1 MVNDVGTTLVNSLTN
16 STFDI
21 GNMSKVLAEAEVAGA
36 RATLERNQTK
46 VSTELEAI
54 KYLETNLV
62 AFNTYLSDLSSP
74 DLFGQK
80 TAQSSDENVVTVS
93 ATVDAALASYQIES
107 RQLAQSHT
115 LVNNKTYNSASD
127 TISNGTLTIAVGGQ
141 THDITVDNT
150 NNTLE
155 GLQNVINSGDYGIT
169 ASIINN
175 AGDYQMMFTSKES
188 GASGEISLSGLTD
201 FDTSGFTTT
210 AEAQDAVMVLNGLTV
225 TSESNQFDSVIEGV
239 TFNLNSAAAGSPKT
253 VSVGQNTEQ
262 VSETITSFVDVYNQM
277 HLILGELGNYDKSD
291 LTEAELESEEYQ
303 YYGDLAGSGLLRSVQ
318 SQIRDSLVG
327 AIDEIDGAYNNLASI
342 GITLDREGQL
352 ELDSSTLNS
361 VLASDMQAVSNL
373 LSKGGSSDD
382 PLVNVIGGTDRT
394 QTGNYALD
402 ITQLAERAAVTG
414 GAATFTGDERVAA
427 GRVYDSTA
435 ALTLEATAA
444 FDLTI
449 GATTQSLNLA
459 GLAGTYSS
467 KADVA
472 TAIQGEIDTAFGAG
486 VANISYDATQSRY
499 EVTSAVG
506 QGAASINNATGL
518 SNQGFS
524 ASSYTG
530 EALMDL
536 TTGASF
542 DVVVDASTS
551 STVNL
556 TADRYSL
563 NELSKAMADAIN
575 ANTDVIAAG
584 AGVSVTN
591 DGSALTLSSNLWGAL
606 SNIELTNVT
615 NLGNSGLI
623 ADSDAGQS
631 VDGTL
636 TTESG
641 TLNIGAYTSSE
652 DGRIVNIS
660 DFAMVGTIEAEVRGL
675 EFEVLGGTIGARGDV
690 QYAQGFASLLE
701 QTVND
706 LFDEDNGLIG
716 QRIDSLNAKMDDY
729 EENTTKIDARY
740 EKMLFKY
747 QMQFATLQSIMSS
760 SQQTRDYLTAT
771 FSNNNNN

>member
-127 TISNGTLTIAVGGQ
+127 TISNGTLTISVGGQ
-141 THDITVDNT
+141 SHDITVDNT

-201 FDTSGFTTT
+201 FDTAGFTTT

-262 VSETITSFVDVYNQM
+262 VSDTITSFVDVYNQL
-277 HLILGELGNYDKSD
+277 HVILDELGNYDKSD
-291 LTEAELESEEYQ
+291 LTAAELESEEYQ
-303 YYGDLAGSGLLRSVQ
+303 YYGDLAGSSLLRSVQ
-318 SQIRDSLVG
+318 NQIRDSLVG

-361 VLASDMQAVSNL
+361 VLASDMQAISDL
-373 LSKGGSSDD
+373 LSKGGNSDD

-427 GRVYDSTA
+427 GRVYDSAA

-459 GLAGTYSS
+459 ALAGTYSS

-472 TAIQGEIDTAFGAG
+472 TAIQGEIDAAFGAG
-486 VANISYDATQSRY
+486 VASIAYDATQSRY
-499 EVTSAVG
+499 EVTAAVG

-518 SNQGFS
+518 SNQGFA
-524 ASSYTG
+524 ASSYSG

-536 TTGASF
+536 TAGASF

-636 TTESG
+636 TTETG
-641 TLNIGAYTSSE
+641 TLNIGAYASAE
-652 DGRIVNIS
+652 DGRVIKIS
-660 DFAMVGTIEAEVRGL
+660 DYAIISGEEAEVRGL
-675 EFEVLGGTIGARGDV
+675 EFEVLGGTIGARGDL

-701 QTVND
+701 QTVNEF
-706 LFDEDNGLIG
+706 FDEEAGLVG
-716 QRIDSLNAKMDDY
+716 QRLETLNAKVDDY
-729 EENTTKIDARY
+729 EERTTKIDARY

-771 FSNNNNN
+771 FSNNNN